1 MFRYGVDD
9 GFIIGLL
16 LVLYVGFG
24 DGIKDIFIPVIL
36 IGYEVWFKYGI
47 KYGTVLRLILESEYR
62 IKVGFLLGIFLGSN
76 VRLEDI
82 I

>member
-1 MFRYGVDD
+1 MVFRYGVDD

-36 IGYEVWFKYGI
+36 IGYEV
-47 KYGTVLRLILESEYR
+47 
-62 IKVGFLLGIFLGSN
+62 
-76 VRLEDI
+76 
-82 I
+82 